1 MHRVERCRAPEPSEL
16 QGRGGLSFTKQRRV
30 ALARP
35 GENSASKRKQR
46 LGLREKTKAKQVKRR
61 KKTQTRKRQQNLG
74 SVYVYQ
80 VPLASAVMLGI
91 VELQVWLVPFSCLW
105 FRGPC
110 ISEKHSGLH
119 ATAYVYVFVI
129 PRVVGHLYPVAVIS
143 AEEGGISPN

>member
-46 LGLREKTKAKQVKRR
+46 LGFREKTKAKQVKRR

-74 SVYVYQ
+74 SVYVCQ

-129 PRVVGHLYPVAVIS
+129 PRVVGHLYSVAVIS